1 VTTRLIRILVALL
14 ALVWGVP
21 VGAQVKDVAMT
32 YLEGQEVTTIDP
44 AKHTDESGHHAVI
57 NMYDPLLYPK
67 VGEGSMEPGA
77 HVATS
82 WRVTDGGKTYT
93 FQLRKGI
100 KFHDGK
106 ELTAD
111 DVVFSFQRMIALK
124 KGFSW
129 LWNGILTA
137 EQVRASG
144 PGTVVFTL
152 SQPYA
157 PFLSTLTQLF
167 IVNRDQVLAN
177 KKPGP
182 FGDLGDYGDAYLNDK
197 VAGSGPYTMESWDRA
212 TTLVMK
218 AFPDYWRGWKPGQVT
233 RVTYRTVKE
242 EATMR
247 TLLMAGQADMIDQW
261 RLPATFADLAKT
273 SGVVVDQQ
281 PSAQLYSIQLN
292 TQRAPLSDV
301 RVRKAL
307 AFAFDYKTATEQI
320 FRGAPLAR
328 GPLPNRVYGHSESV
342 QAYRQD
348 VEQAKRELAA
358 AGIRPGQLT
367 FDWWFPTGNEIGR
380 QVGLLFQS
388 NLAAIGVTLNMKET
402 PWPQVVQASAN
413 AETNPDVASIFDTL
427 KYPHPDSHTYGLY
440 HPSAWG
446 SFRTI
451 SRYKNDEVT
460 KVLEQARATVDREP
474 QLVLYKKS
482 QDLVVADYPAI
493 FVANPVHRI
502 AFRDHVKGYRYVG
515 LLGYDVAFYDFTIEK
530 K

>member
-273 SGVVVDQQ
+273 PGVVVDQQ

>member
-1 VTTRLIRILVALL
+1 MTTRLIRILVALL

-111 DVVFSFQRMIALK
+111 DIVFSFQRMIALK

-197 VAGSGPYTMESWDRA
+197 VAGSGSYTMESWDRA

-273 SGVVVDQQ
+273 PGVVVDQQ